1 MKPDPWPCCCWMA
14 GPRPK
19 IPPRGLMVRLTVSMR
34 TTAGPAFSTAST
46 ITELL
51 GCRDGA
57 GAASVIRGCSGGC
70 RPGRE
75 ILVAVQEVSRPA
87 ETAVRVRRDRKRGW
101 TIGSGRASLKASL
114 KTDPRARAAYIRPSR
129 RGLLV
134 QQGDQ
139 LWHRVSQELQAR
151 LSKPTFETWIRPA
164 RCRSFGGDLLQLEA
178 PNSFAC
184 GWLHKNYLTMIAA
197 VASEHAGRPV
207 RVEVLVAPGADPL
220 PLPQEQDT
228 AAAPAAPERPTP
240 PPPRAPARAASSLFR
255 PGAGLNTRYVFN
267 RFVVGAN
274 SRMAHAASLAV
285 AEAPGRE
292 FNPLFICGGV
302 GLGKTHLMQAIGHYR
317 LEIDPE
323 ARVFYVS
330 TETFTNDLIQA
341 IRKDGMQAFRDRYRA
356 ADLILV
362 DDIQFIEGKE
372 YTQEE
377 FFHTFNALHE
387 AGRQIVI
394 ASDRPPSQI
403 PRLQERLISRFS
415 MGLIADIQ
423 TPDLET
429 RMAILHKKAE
439 AEQMALPRELI
450 QYIAGRFTSNIR
462 ELEGALTRAVAFAS
476 ITGLPM
482 TVESVAP
489 MLDPVGNDVAVT
501 PQQVLEKVAEVFEVA
516 IEEMLSPSRKR
527 AVSQSRQ
534 VGMYLMRQS
543 TSLSLPRIGEA
554 FGGKDHSTVM
564 YAVEQ
569 VEKKLSSD
577 PDLARRVQQ
586 VRDLLQIDSRKRR

>member
-1 MKPDPWPCCCWMA
+1 
-14 GPRPK
+14 
-19 IPPRGLMVRLTVSMR
+19 VV
-34 TTAGPAFSTAST
+34 
-46 ITELL
+46 
-51 GCRDGA
+51 
-57 GAASVIRGCSGGC
+57 
-70 RPGRE
+70 
-75 ILVAVQEVSRPA
+75 
-87 ETAVRVRRDRKRGW
+87 GW
-101 TIGSGRASLKASL
+101 QA
-114 KTDPRARAAYIRPSR
+114 
-129 RGLLV
+129 V
-134 QQGDQ
+134 QQGEQ
-139 LWHRVSQELQAR
+139 LWHRVVEALQAN

-164 RCRSFGGDLLQLEA
+164 RCRSWHDDVLRLEA

-184 GWLHKNYLTMIAA
+184 SWLRKNYLTQIAA
-197 VASEHAGRPV
+197 IATDLAGRPV
-207 RVEVLVAPGADPL
+207 QVRIEAVADGSGAPAPL
-220 PLPQEQDT
+220 PVAAGGPAPS
-228 AAAPAAPERPTP
+228 AAAPSSPSSPSPSSSP
-240 PPPRAPARAASSLFR
+240 PPAPAAALPR
-255 PGAGLNTRYVFN
+255 IGLNHRYVFN

-285 AEAPGRE
+285 AESPGRE

-317 LEIDPE
+317 LEIDPT
-323 ARVFYVS
+323 ARVSYVS

-403 PRLQERLISRFS
+403 SRLQERLISRFS

-423 TPDLET
+423 VPDLET

-439 AEQMALPRELI
+439 SEQMALPRELI
-450 QYIAGRFTSNIR
+450 HYIAGRFTSNIR

-489 MLDPVGNDVAVT
+489 MLDPIGNDVEVT
-501 PQQVLEKVAEVFEVA
+501 PEQVLEKVAEVFVVRVED
-516 IEEMLSPSRKR
+516 MLSPSRKR
-527 AVSQSRQ
+527 AVSHARQ
-534 VGMYLMRQS
+534 VGMFLMRQN
-543 TSLSLPRIGEA
+543 TNLSLPRIGEA

-577 PDLARRVQQ
+577 PALARRIQQ

>member
-1 MKPDPWPCCCWMA
+1 M
-14 GPRPK
+14 
-19 IPPRGLMVRLTVSMR
+19 
-34 TTAGPAFSTAST
+34 
-46 ITELL
+46 
-51 GCRDGA
+51 
-57 GAASVIRGCSGGC
+57 
-70 RPGRE
+70 
-75 ILVAVQEVSRPA
+75 
-87 ETAVRVRRDRKRGW
+87 
-101 TIGSGRASLKASL
+101 
-114 KTDPRARAAYIRPSR
+114 
-129 RGLLV
+129 V
-134 QQGDQ
+134 QQQGEQ
-139 LWHRVSQELQAR
+139 LWHRVQETLQAN

-164 RCRSFGGDLLQLEA
+164 RCREFNGRLMALEA
-178 PNSFAC
+178 PNSFAS
-184 GWLHKNYLTMIAA
+184 GWLRKNYLTMIEA
-197 VASEHAGRPV
+197 VASEIAGHQV
-207 RVEVLVAPGADPL
+207 QVSVEVIPGVDSEAGVTL
-220 PLPQEQDT
+220 AT
-228 AAAPAAPERPTP
+228 ALTGTAEGEPT
-240 PPPRAPARAASSLFR
+240 RAPARNGTGSTMPARL
-255 PGAGLNTRYVFN
+255 GAGLNPRYVFN
-267 RFVVGAN
+267 RFVVGPN
-274 SRMAHAASLAV
+274 SRMAHAAALAV

-317 LEIDPE
+317 LEIDQE

-423 TPDLET
+423 VPDLET

-439 AEQMALPRELI
+439 SEQMALPRELI
-450 QYIAGRFTSNIR
+450 HYIAGRFTSNIR

-489 MLDPVGNDVAVT
+489 MLDPIGNDVEVT
-501 PQQVLEKVAEVFEVA
+501 PDQVLEKVAEVFVVRVED
-516 IEEMLSPSRKR
+516 MLSPSRKR
-527 AVSQSRQ
+527 AVSQARQ
-534 VGMYLMRQS
+534 VGMFLMRQN
-543 TSLSLPRIGEA
+543 TNLSLPRIGEA

-577 PDLARRVQQ
+577 PALARRIQQ

>member
-1 MKPDPWPCCCWMA
+1 M
-14 GPRPK
+14 
-19 IPPRGLMVRLTVSMR
+19 
-34 TTAGPAFSTAST
+34 
-46 ITELL
+46 
-51 GCRDGA
+51 
-57 GAASVIRGCSGGC
+57 
-70 RPGRE
+70 
-75 ILVAVQEVSRPA
+75 
-87 ETAVRVRRDRKRGW
+87 
-101 TIGSGRASLKASL
+101 
-114 KTDPRARAAYIRPSR
+114 
-129 RGLLV
+129 
-134 QQGDQ
+134 QQGDE
-139 LWHRVSQELQAR
+139 LWHQIQQALQAN

-164 RCRSFGGDLLQLEA
+164 RALEFSEGKLRLEA
-178 PNSFAC
+178 PTAFAC
-184 GWLHKNYLTMIAA
+184 GWLRKHYLTQIQALGTELSGKPVAIEVVSAPEQPQASQAA
-197 VASEHAGRPV
+197 RGNPGQVPIASEGESRSPARDDA
-207 RVEVLVAPGADPL
+207 R
-220 PLPQEQDT
+220 T
-228 AAAPAAPERPTP
+228 AKGAPAAERPP
-240 PPPRAPARAASSLFR
+240 
-255 PGAGLNTRYVFN
+255 AGLNPRYRFS
-267 RFVVGAN
+267 RFVVGPN
-274 SRMAHAASLAV
+274 SRMAHAAALAV
-285 AEAPGRE
+285 AESPGRE

-317 LEIDPE
+317 HEIDPL

-387 AGRQIVI
+387 AGRQLVI

-423 TPDLET
+423 APDLET

-439 AEQMALPRELI
+439 VEQMALPRDLI

-476 ITGLPM
+476 ITGMPM

-489 MLDPVGNDVAVT
+489 MLDPVGNDVEVT
-501 PQQVLEKVAEVFEVA
+501 PQQVLDKVSEVFAVG

-527 AVSQSRQ
+527 AVSQARQ
-534 VGMYLMRQS
+534 VGMFLKRQ
-543 TSLSLPRIGEA
+543 TTNLSLPRIGEA

-569 VEKKLSSD
+569 VERKLNSD
-577 PDLARRVQQ
+577 PGLARQVQQ
-586 VRDLLQIDSRKRR
+586 VRDLLQIDSRKRK

>member
-1 MKPDPWPCCCWMA
+1 M
-14 GPRPK
+14 
-19 IPPRGLMVRLTVSMR
+19 
-34 TTAGPAFSTAST
+34 
-46 ITELL
+46 
-51 GCRDGA
+51 
-57 GAASVIRGCSGGC
+57 
-70 RPGRE
+70 
-75 ILVAVQEVSRPA
+75 
-87 ETAVRVRRDRKRGW
+87 
-101 TIGSGRASLKASL
+101 
-114 KTDPRARAAYIRPSR
+114 
-129 RGLLV
+129 
-134 QQGDQ
+134 QQGEE
-139 LWHRVSQELQAR
+139 LWHQVQTTLQAS

-164 RCRSFGGDLLQLEA
+164 RCTAFATGRLELEA

-184 GWLHKNYLTMIAA
+184 GWLRKNYLAA
-197 VASEHAGRPV
+197 I
-207 RVEVLVAPGADPL
+207 
-220 PLPQEQDT
+220 T
-228 AAAPAAPERPTP
+228 AAASSIAGEPVEVHVHSANGSDQPAAGLTGSPAAAAA
-240 PPPRAPARAASSLFR
+240 PPRPASSDGSGPEGPTR
-255 PGAGLNTRYVFN
+255 VVSGLNLRYVFN
-267 RFVVGAN
+267 RFVVGPN
-274 SRMAHAASLAV
+274 SRMAHAAALAV

-292 FNPLFICGGV
+292 FNPLFLCGGV

-317 LEIDPE
+317 LEIDPN

-341 IRKDGMQAFRDRYRA
+341 IRKDGMQAFRNRYRA
-356 ADLILV
+356 ADLILI

-394 ASDRPPSQI
+394 ASDRPPNQI

-423 TPDLET
+423 APDLET

-439 AEQMALPRELI
+439 QEQMSLPRELI
-450 QYIAGRFTSNIR
+450 QFIAGRFTSNIR

-476 ITGLPM
+476 ITGMPM

-489 MLDPVGNDVAVT
+489 MLDPTGGDVEVT
-501 PQQVLEKVAEVFEVA
+501 PEQVIEKVAEVFGVSR
-516 IEEMLSPSRKR
+516 EEMRSASRKR
-527 AVSQSRQ
+527 NVSQARQ

-543 TSLSLPRIGEA
+543 TDLSLPRIGDV

-569 VEKKLSSD
+569 IDKKLSSD
-577 PDLARRVQQ
+577 PALSRQVQQ
-586 VRDLLQIDSRKRR
+586 VRDLLQIDSRRKR